1 MKIDTHELKELEER
15 ALSEPD
21 PAKALRMLESYLELM
36 QELIGL
42 SGETEKNA
50 KRKAIVEFKIDYTA
64 NPERQLNELIVLL
77 GLPGRKLPSKD
88 SVERQGQRPE

>member
-1 MKIDTHELKELEER
+1 MRIDTHELTELEER

-36 QELIGL
+36 QKLIAL

-50 KRKAIVEFKIDYTA
+50 ERKAIAEFKIDYTA
-64 NPERQLNELIVLL
+64 NPERQLDELIVLL
-77 GLPGRKLPSKD
+77 GLTGKKVPSKD
-88 SVERQGQRPE
+88 WGG